1 MKNLMLAMSMSS
13 LLWSSSL
20 LAAET
25 AAPAAS
31 SGVDK
36 ETVALLQKSACL
48 NCHTLVKKP
57 AQTKTELSFGPP
69 YLLVAARYRDDKQ
82 ALETLFS
89 TVRHGSNPYGKH
101 WKDESSGIA
110 MPPMVTVSDENIK
123 KLLTWILALDE
134 TKAKEAEAFLAEEAA
149 EPAKATEKK

>member
-1 MKNLMLAMSMSS
+1 MKNLMLMMGISS
-13 LLWSSSL
+13 LLWSTTL
-20 LAAET
+20 LATET
-25 AAPAAS
+25 ATPAS
-31 SGVDK
+31 TGVDK

-48 NCHTLVKKP
+48 NCHTLIKKP

-101 WKDESSGIA
+101 WKNESSGIA

-134 TKAKEAEAFLAEEAA
+134 TKAKEAEAFLAEEPA